1 MRFEAFIAGR
11 YLRGKR
17 RNRFVSIITFI
28 AVAGV
33 SIGVIALIVV
43 MSVMTGFDRA
53 LRATIIGNR
62 SHMQVVNAFGGPM
75 LDPDRVIDEIEAL
88 NPEIVA
94 SSPFIEVLGILQ
106 KPRTD
111 RYEGVFFLGVD
122 IERETAVT
130 QIAENLTGER
140 GRTFGFGDL
149 PGRKEVMLGYV
160 LADRLDVSVDDAVF
174 AITPRGAGT
183 PIGWKP
189 GQRLALTVSGISQA
203 QMMEFDTVYAF
214 VNLDTAAQLKGQEG
228 VDGVHCRLTD
238 PFVAQR
244 VADRIESELG
254 YRAITWYESQRSY
267 FEALQQEKVVMFI
280 ILVFIILVAAC
291 NITSI
296 LIMIVMEKRRD
307 IGILRTLGVGTRTIL
322 RLFILEGLY
331 IGLTG
336 TAIGVAAGTF
346 IAWNLNAIAE
356 AVAWFLG
363 VDLFSSQIYY
373 FDRIPVAI
381 LWQDVLW
388 ITVSAVV
395 LTFLATLYPAWS
407 ASRVDPVDALRN
419 E

>member
-140 GRTFGFGDL
+140 GRTFGFGEL

-336 TAIGVAAGTF
+336 TAIGVAVGTF

-356 AVAWFLG
+356 VVAWFLG